1 MLRLSVWGL
10 AVRRRYIAVV
20 RFFAS
25 GRESREIEIIFIV
38 TGPARDQS

>member
-10 AVRRRYIAVV
+10 AVHRRYIAVV